1 MIYRSLFLQ
10 SFGLYTEILQNH
22 LLTHANFTVIVL
34 KMPIKYLY
42 LTMDFHGTQKTC
54 IHSLLYILTGI
65 GVLKQLW
72 YILCS
77 I

>member
-1 MIYRSLFLQ
+1 MFFMIYRSLFLQ
-10 SFGLYTEILQNH
+10 SFVLYTEILQNH

-54 IHSLLYILTGI
+54 IHSLLYTHRYWCIKAA
-65 GVLKQLW
+65 VV
-72 YILCS
+72 YFV
-77 I
+77 